1 MTQKSDI
8 SLAHKWLSDN
18 ATLRQG
24 FVVIE
29 VHEDLIWNMAGI
41 NLPGISFF
49 IVACYCTVD

>member
-29 VHEDLIWNMAGI
+29 VHEDLFWNMVGI
-41 NLPGISFF
+41 NLPISFLLLR
-49 IVACYCTVD
+49 VTVQ

>member
-1 MTQKSDI
+1 MTNLST
-8 SLAHKWLSDN
+8 AHMVEVVTIAHDR
-18 ATLRQG
+18 RQG

-41 NLPGISFF
+41 NLPSISFF